1 MGNETSKAKYSK
13 MEGSQSA
20 RQLQSSSLY
29 ENNGEQQNEQV
40 DNTMTS
46 QQTNIEDPSPTKEL
60 KSSIDNN
67 EEEKK
72 PTTITKI
79 TAVNNDE
86 ENGEEIDE
94 SDSKLEKL
102 KKGMIGKMNTSSNY
116 AMIPAHE

>member
-29 ENNGEQQNEQV
+29 GNNGEQQNEQV

-46 QQTNIEDPSPTKEL
+46 QQTNIEDPSPTK
-60 KSSIDNN
+60 KSSSSSNN
-67 EEEKK
+67 AEEE

-79 TAVNNDE
+79 TAVKNDDE
-86 ENGEEIDE
+86 IEEEIDE